1 MITFEV
7 NYQQYE
13 KIRFLQPFCD
23 LCKKTI
29 SNHKARYE
37 VVEIEQRKHAIVK
50 HQSPSTNYSAIVYM
64 NYVCSEECATMF
76 ILSKI

>member
-23 LCKKTI
+23 MCGRTI
-29 SNHKARYE
+29 PNSHNRYE
-37 VVEIEQRKHAIVK
+37 VVGKETRKHAIVK
-50 HQSPSTNYSAIVYM
+50 HQCDATDYKAIVFM
-64 NYVCSEECATMF
+64 NYVCSEECATML
-76 ILSKI
+76 ILSKM